1 MKKLVYLFIVISFL
15 YSCTS
20 HEDQRL
26 RLETQSPY
34 ELCMGYL
41 GNLDFNRWQKLRA
54 ETIAKRN
61 IDCSPYYK
69 EGYALKQ
76 KRKDELF
83 ESGKK
88 VFEAGVDA
96 KYPNQNNNEDQVNC
110 ITQKIGNILRT
121 TCK

>member
-1 MKKLVYLFIVISFL
+1 MKTLLTLFVLLFS

-20 HEDQRL
+20 NEEQRL
-26 RLETQSPY
+26 RLEIQSPY

-41 GNLDFNRWQKLRA
+41 GNLDFNKWQKLRA

-88 VFEAGVDA
+88 VFDAGVDA
-96 KYPNQNNNEDQVNC
+96 KFPNQNNNEDQVNC
-110 ITQKIGNILRT
+110 ITQKIGNILHT